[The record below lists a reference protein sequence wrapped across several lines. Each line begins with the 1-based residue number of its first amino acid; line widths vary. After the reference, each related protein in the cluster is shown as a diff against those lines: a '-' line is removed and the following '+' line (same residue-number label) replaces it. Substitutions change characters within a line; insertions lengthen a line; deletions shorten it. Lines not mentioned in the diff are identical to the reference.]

1 MKVRV
6 DHIALI
12 HCDHLDDDKT
22 IELRE
27 NATVTDLL
35 TALDI
40 SADHQKAIVP
50 FINSERAKRNHT
62 LKDGDEVFLSL
73 AVGGG

>member
-1 MKVRV
+1 MRIQV
-6 DHIALI
+6 DHIALL
-12 HCDHLDDDKT
+12 HCDNLAEDKS
-22 IELRE
+22 IDLAES
-27 NATVTDLL
+27 ATVTDLL
-35 TALDI
+35 TALGI
-40 SADHQKAIVP
+40 SEEHQKAVVP